1 MRYQEMFYGHEPGVG
16 SVENYEEYTTFGSAV
31 YAFLTDLEL
40 FSPVNGTV
48 VLGCEATPII
58 SVDFRD
64 GHIASIY

>member
-1 MRYQEMFYGHEPGVG
+1 MRYQEMHYGDEQGFG
-16 SVENYEEYTTFGSAV
+16 YAENYEEYTTFGNAV

-48 VLGCEATPII
+48 VLGCEATPIV

-64 GHIASIY
+64 GHIVSIY